1 MLTVGTQ
8 KVIHVESGRGEELR
22 QHLASH
28 GINARVIPTAPEA
41 SFERLEIA
49 GGVGAEVLQRSLP
62 GVFFGRS
69 GISNTV
75 SIIPVL
81 SLKLKQITLSHSTPL
96 CQIPTLPA
104 LPSHVERGKAS
115 Q

>member
-1 MLTVGTQ
+1 MDTKRDIVDEASDESFPASDPPAWTPITGSGAPHPHKMLTVGTQ

-49 GGVGAEVLQRSLP
+49 GGVGAEVLQAI
-62 GVFFGRS
+62 VD
-69 GISNTV
+69 
-75 SIIPVL
+75 
-81 SLKLKQITLSHSTPL
+81 QW
-96 CQIPTLPA
+96 
-104 LPSHVERGKAS
+104 ER
-115 Q
+115 